1 MKNILTIIFLILFPL
16 VPVAQTTISGYVLD
30 TNQQPVPFA
39 DIVLQD
45 ISTKGAAAFSA
56 SDEKGYFEITTE
68 KTGS

>member
-16 VPVAQTTISGYVLD
+16 VSVAQTTISGYVLD
-30 TNQQPVPFA
+30 TNQQPVPFV

-56 SDEKGYFEITTE
+56 SDEKGYLDYY
-68 KTGS
+68 